1 MTDDGMSNDGMAG
14 EPWVLVAGE
23 TDLQAMM
30 QDLQAQP
37 AIAVDTES
45 NSLYAYHERVCLI
58 QISVPGA
65 DYIVDPLVGLDLS
78 PLGELFADPGIQKVF
93 HAAEQDIAGLKRDF
107 EFQFANLFDTMR
119 AARILGWP
127 RAGLADLLREHF
139 GVHTDKCYQRYNWGQ
154 RPLSPDALQYA
165 ARDTRYLLPMRDRQV
180 RELERRGRMQQAA
193 DSFARLAQTPPAGP
207 HYGPDAFWR
216 VRAVHSLNDREWAV
230 LWQLYLWRDRLARE
244 RDRPPFRIM
253 ADEVLVRL
261 AQARPRTLTELAAL
275 GRFPVYWLLRHGP
288 EILEAV
294 ARGENG
300 PVPTPPCPSYPADAR
315 ARYQALR
322 DWRRRVAAE
331 RGVDPDVILPNAV
344 LQTLAERNPRSPR
357 DLEEI
362 DGLGPWARE
371 TWGPAILQTLQN
383 CSGDLP

>member
-1 MTDDGMSNDGMAG
+1 VMT
-14 EPWVLVAGE
+14 EPQTWTLVTSE
-23 TDLQAMM
+23 DDLQAMM
-30 QDLQAQP
+30 QALRAQS

-45 NSLYAYHERVCLI
+45 NSLYAYRERVCLI

-65 DYIVDPLVGLDLS
+65 DYIADPLAGLDLS
-78 PLGELFADPGIQKVF
+78 PLGEVFADPGIQKVF

-107 EFQFANLFDTMR
+107 GFRFANLFDTMR

-139 GVHTDKCYQRYNWGQ
+139 GVHTDKRYQRYNWGQ

-165 ARDTRYLLPMRDRQV
+165 AWDTRYLLLLRDRQV
-180 RELERRGRMQQAA
+180 RELERRGRMRQAA
-193 DSFARLAQTPPAGP
+193 ESFARLAQTPPARP

-216 VRAVHSLNDREWAV
+216 VRAVHSLDDRERAV
-230 LWQLYLWRDRLARE
+230 LWQLYLWRDRLAQE

-253 ADEVLVRL
+253 GDEVLVRL
-261 AQARPRTLTELAAL
+261 ARVRPRTLGELAAL
-275 GRFPVYWLLRHGP
+275 GRFPAYWLRRHGP

-300 PVPTPPCPSYPADAR
+300 PVPTPPCPSYSADVR

-322 DWRRRVAAE
+322 DWRRRVALA

-344 LQTLAERNPRSPR
+344 LQTLAERNPQTLR
-357 DLEEI
+357 DLEEV

-371 TWGPAILQTLQN
+371 TWGPEILQVLRECSTL
-383 CSGDLP
+383 